1 VRLTKVAWFLGV
13 TLLSAGMAL
22 ADGIDPRVTP
32 GRGPTGSPPFTSV
45 FDLTGSETFT
55 VVNGTVTAI
64 SINLPEAD
72 VSAGFVLTCG
82 VSNAFLDGPGAV
94 HVDLMGAYFN
104 AASDPTT
111 GQTCNYTSFTG
122 VNNDPAGSNE
132 SILQQEI
139 ECTATNLGLI
149 NDPDDCAGVPQDT
162 SANQSQSGDVKFTV
176 SGPLPGPDLAPLG
189 VTAVITPEPASFSL
203 LLVGLTGVF
212 AYRRRKLA

>member
-1 VRLTKVAWFLGV
+1 
-13 TLLSAGMAL
+13 MAL

-32 GRGPTGSPPFTSV
+32 GRGPTGSPDFTTS
-45 FDLTGSETFT
+45 FALTGSGDFT

-64 SINLPEAD
+64 SINLPAAD

-82 VSNAFLDGPGAV
+82 VSNAFLDGGAATFDKTGV
-94 HVDLMGAYFN
+94 YFN
-104 AASDPTT
+104 PVSDPTT

-139 ECTATNLGLI
+139 ECYATNLGLLH
-149 NDPDDCAGVPQDT
+149 DADDCAGVPQDT
-162 SANQSQSGDVKFTV
+162 SDNHSQSGDVTFSV